1 MATKLTTTKRYNW
14 LGEIFIDLSQALRPV
29 ERLSV
34 ADAAEKYRYVN
45 QPGSYVGQWKNATV
59 PYMVEPMNTVS
70 SRWFDG
76 MIFVGPAQSGKTD
89 SLLINAGVLYSAVV
103 DPIDTMIV
111 CPSQTAARDF
121 SIRRID
127 RLHRHSTS
135 VGTLL
140 AARADADNKFDKQ
153 YRNGMLLTLSWPTP
167 TELAG
172 KPIGRVFLTDRD
184 RMDDDVAGD
193 GEPFDLASKRT
204 TTYGSYAM
212 TVAESSPSRPVLDPK
227 WMRSSPHEAPP
238 CTGILGL
245 YNRGDMRRLYWPCPH
260 CGEHF
265 EGTFDDLRWDREPG
279 MSNFES
285 ADTVR
290 MVCPHCAC
298 IIHPD
303 ERDEMLYWSVWLKD
317 GQTIDAD
324 GRIRGEGKRTKIASF
339 WLQGVAAAFVTWR
352 KLVNT
357 YLDAM
362 DSYERTGSED
372 ELVKFYN
379 NDLAQPYIPKDQDNL
394 RVPETIKARA
404 WDTEVGVVPKGVR
417 FLIAT
422 IDVQTNRFVVQVFGI
437 MPGSPFDTILIDRF
451 DIKYSNRVNEAGE
464 RYWVKPHSYA
474 EDWHLIK
481 EQVID
486 KTYPID
492 DGTGRMMP
500 IRQTSCD
507 SGGKRGVTSMA
518 YNFYRWL
525 VNKNAHR
532 YFILVKGD
540 HSPKQ
545 PRTRISYPDAQQRDN
560 KAAARGDVP
569 VLLLN
574 SNMLKDNLNGRL
586 DCMQPGQGMY
596 ITGKWTPDAVY
607 QELCCEVRTDKGW
620 ENKAGD
626 PNEAWDLSYYCIG
639 VAISPLISVERLDW
653 DNPPPWAAD
662 WDENS
667 MLLPPETEAM
677 PESASPNAFDTIA
690 NLASSLT

>member
-1 MATKLTTTKRYNW
+1 MATAAKTTRRYDW
-14 LGEIFIDLSQALRPV
+14 LGEIFIDLAQALRPV
-29 ERLSV
+29 ERLTV
-34 ADAAEKYRYVN
+34 AQAAEKYRYVN
-45 QPGSYVGQWKNATV
+45 QPGAYVGQWKNSTV
-59 PYMVEPMNTVS
+59 PYMVEPMNVIA

-76 MIFVGPAQSGKTD
+76 MVFVGPAQSGKTD
-89 SLLINAGVLYSAVV
+89 SLLLNAGVLYSAVV
-103 DPIDTMIV
+103 DPVDTMIV

-127 RLHRHSTS
+127 RLHRHSTA
-135 VGTLL
+135 VGSLL

-227 WMRSSPHEAPP
+227 WMRTSLHQAPP
-238 CTGILGL
+238 CKGILSL

-260 CGEHF
+260 CEEYF
-265 EGTFDDLRWDREPG
+265 EGTFEDLQWDREEG
-279 MSNFES
+279 MSNLE
-285 ADTVR
+285 AAMTVR
-290 MVCPHCAC
+290 MICPHCSKHIA
-298 IIHPD
+298 PD
-303 ERDEMLYWSVWLKD
+303 DRDEMLFWSVWLKD
-317 GQTIDAD
+317 GQSIDKH
-324 GRIRGEGKRTKIASF
+324 GNIIGNGKRTKVASF

-352 KLVNT
+352 KLVTT

-362 DSYERTGSED
+362 DTYERTNSEED
-372 ELVKFYN
+372 LIKFYN
-379 NDLAQPYIPKDQDNL
+379 NDLAQPYIPKDRDNL
-394 RVPETIKARA
+394 RVPETLKARA
-404 WDTEVGVVPKGVR
+404 WNTEVGVVPKGVR
-417 FLIAT
+417 FLVAT
-422 IDVQTNRFVVQVFGI
+422 VDVQSNRFVVQVFGI
-437 MPGSPFDTILIDRF
+437 MPGFPFDSILIDRF
-451 DIKYSNRVNEAGE
+451 PIQYSKRTNEAGE
-464 RYWVKPHSYA
+464 RLWVKPHAYA

-481 EQVID
+481 EQVIE

-500 IRQTSCD
+500 IRQVACD

-518 YNFYRWL
+518 YDFYRWL
-525 VNKNAHR
+525 VAKNRHR

-540 HSPKQ
+540 HSPNQ
-545 PRTRISYPDAQQRDN
+545 PRTRISYPDAQQRDK

-586 DCMQPGQGMY
+586 DCVQPGQGAY
-596 ITGKWTPDAVY
+596 ITGSWTPDEVY
-607 QELCCEVRTDKGW
+607 RELCVEVRDDKGW
-620 ENKAGD
+620 HNKAGE
-626 PNEAWDLSYYCIG
+626 PNEAWDLSYYMIG
-639 VAISPLISVERLDW
+639 VCISSLISIERLDW
-653 DNPPPWAAD
+653 TNPPPWAAD
-662 WDENS
+662 WDENT
-667 MLLPPETEAM
+667 MLLPPETELPQPTRAASAM
-677 PESASPNAFDTIA
+677 DTIA
-690 NLASSLT
+690 NLAGALT